1 MHPAQLQPGFG
12 GDHERHSAATPCPHQ
27 APGAHRRGLPPRR
40 SRQPR
45 NRRSRF
51 AARQHRGREE
61 RATIHPDGS
70 MIVTPAWLS
79 EALADRNGRREH
91 THSEFSH
98 LHRRLGKGE
107 AIPRAPS
114 LLEQVVGLSHMLA
127 QHPLSQQEEE
137 ALRGEEDQALAPAGP
152 EEGGAAVEN
161 EEAAFV

>member
-1 MHPAQLQPGFG
+1 MSAIPLPRPARTKRL
-12 GDHERHSAATPCPHQ
+12 ERIAEAF
-27 APGAHRRGLPPRR
+27 RRGGAASPATDDAALPPD
-40 SRQPR
+40 STG
-45 NRRSRF
+45 
-51 AARQHRGREE
+51 AAKSG
-61 RATIHPDGS
+61 ATIHPDGS